1 MTAILVLAAGRGS
14 RLAPY
19 SDDRPK
25 CLLEFAG
32 KSLLAWQLAA
42 LAEVG
47 LEDVSIV
54 TGYRREAFAPY
65 GLRTYDNPRWNSTNM
80 VHSLLCARP
89 LLETAPD
96 LLVCYGDVIYQPD
109 VAARLLA
116 EPAEIAVAVN
126 TRWRSLWTRRFQDPS
141 LDAESME
148 LAADGRILD
157 LGRPLH
163 SSELPQAQYA
173 GLLRL
178 NRRGLDHLLRLHDR
192 VEQVIGQAAD
202 PPPWLMGRTLHE
214 CYLTDF
220 LRGLIDSGAEVKGVP
235 FPGGWLEFDTGAD
248 LELYTAMHR
257 SHELAEHLTLW

>member
-1 MTAILVLAAGRGS
+1 MTAVLVLAAGRGS

-32 KSLLAWQLAA
+32 KPLLEWQLAA
-42 LAEVG
+42 LAAVG
-47 LEDVSIV
+47 LVDVSVV
-54 TGYRREAFAPY
+54 TGYRREALASY
-65 GLRTYDNPRWNSTNM
+65 ALRMYDNPRWSTTNM
-80 VHSLLCARP
+80 VSSLLCARP

-96 LLVCYGDVIYQPD
+96 LLVTYGDVIYEPG
-109 VAARLLA
+109 VIERLLA
-116 EPAEIAVAVN
+116 NPADVAVAVN
-126 TRWRSLWTRRFQDPS
+126 TNWQSLWTRRFGDPS

-157 LGRPLH
+157 LGRPLRPG
-163 SSELPQAQYA
+163 ELPQTQYA

-192 VEQVIGQAAD
+192 AEQAAD
-202 PPPWLMGRTLHE
+202 QDSGLFPWLLGRSLDA

-220 LRGLIDSGAEVKGVP
+220 LRGLIDDGVEVKGVP

-248 LELYTAMHR
+248 LDLYTTLHR
-257 SHELAEHLTLW
+257 NHELSEHLTLW